1 MTPPVPPLADAQ
13 LELRAELG
21 TALFSLLRTAQEL
34 GLATPA
40 MAELH
45 RLVTDLKAPF
55 IFMVAGEV
63 KAGKSTLLNALFGR
77 EVCETSVL
85 PATDR
90 LHRFQF
96 ALEESSVESGPE
108 LIEHFRAVNFLR
120 DFHLVDTPGTN
131 SIEPGQTHLAEFFAP
146 YADII
151 LFVFPVTN
159 PWGATSWEL
168 LERFQKQLY
177 RRVVLVV
184 QQCDL
189 REPHEIELITKH
201 LGQICEHRL
210 GVRLP
215 IFPVSAK
222 LALLSKTS
230 GLDKARLRADSQIG
244 ALEDHLAGVLKS
256 EPERAARLH
265 RAALS
270 AGLELAALVERCEAV
285 KLVLEADRD
294 AIVAMVRRLAAKAR
308 DQLQSVENVHYD
320 FDRALNRCWLRGE
333 EMLRERLRPLNAMRL
348 ALKGDARW
356 NASFRAGLEPVLRAT
371 LHRQVEGALGRVQ
384 SEMRTSRV
392 QLTRMVEAWAH
403 GTPPAEPQ
411 DVAGQ
416 AFRQRREVI
425 AELEQALLVGLKEET
440 ANAEMHDIFAEAAGD
455 YVARDANRSLEVSS
469 ALVKRLTEL
478 GLESAMGGLE
488 QVRQGDRFGLFAFGR
503 ASKLIDAYHV
513 TMTDRGAALAKTI
526 ETIFTRLVEI
536 YYDRLMRVF
545 APYEDWRV
553 PEQARWEGIV
563 KRLRLLESTFQR
575 LGEQLAAQPH

>member
-1 MTPPVPPLADAQ
+1 MVPPVPPLADAQ

-40 MAELH
+40 MGELH
-45 RLVTDLKAPF
+45 RLVTDLRAPF

-90 LHRFQF
+90 LHKFQF
-96 ALEESSVESGPE
+96 ALEESDVESGPE
-108 LIEHFRAVNFLR
+108 LVDHYRPLNFLR

-131 SIEPGQTHLAEFFAP
+131 SIQPGQTHLGEFFAP
-146 YADII
+146 YADAI

-159 PWGATSWEL
+159 PWGASSWEL
-168 LERFQKQLY
+168 LERFQKHLF
-177 RRVVLVV
+177 RRVVIVV

-189 REPHEIELITKH
+189 REPHEIDLITKH

-210 GVRLP
+210 GTRLP

-230 GLDKARLRADSQIG
+230 GLDKPRLRAESRIE
-244 ALEDHLAGVLKS
+244 ALEEHLAGILKS

-270 AGLELAALVERCEAV
+270 AGLELATLLERCEAV
-285 KLVLEADRD
+285 KKVLEADRS
-294 AIVAMVRRLAAKAR
+294 AILEMVRSLASKAR

-333 EMLRERLRPLNAMRL
+333 EMLRERLRPLNAVRL
-348 ALKGDARW
+348 ALQGDARW
-356 NASFRAGLEPVLRAT
+356 TASFRAGLEPVLRST
-371 LHRQVEGALGRVQ
+371 LTRQIESALGRVQ
-384 SEMRTSRV
+384 SEMRTSRA
-392 QLTRMVEAWAH
+392 QLTRMVEKWAH
-403 GTPPAEPQ
+403 QTPPAEPD

-416 AFRQRREVI
+416 AFRRRREVI
-425 AELEQALLVGLKEET
+425 AELEHSLFLGLKEES
-440 ANAEMHDIFAEAAGD
+440 ARGEMHDIFAEAAGD
-455 YVARDANRSLEVSS
+455 YIAREEHRSLDLSA
-469 ALVKRLTEL
+469 ALVRRLTEL
-478 GLESAMGGLE
+478 GLESAMAGLG

-503 ASKLIDAYHV
+503 ASKVIDAYHV
-513 TMTDRGAALAKTI
+513 TMTDRGGALAKSI

-536 YYDRLMRVF
+536 YYDRLMRIF
-545 APYEDWRV
+545 APYEEWRV
-553 PEQARWEGIV
+553 PEQAHWDGIV
-563 KRLRLLESTFQR
+563 QRLRLLEATFQR
-575 LGEQLAAQPH
+575 LGQQL